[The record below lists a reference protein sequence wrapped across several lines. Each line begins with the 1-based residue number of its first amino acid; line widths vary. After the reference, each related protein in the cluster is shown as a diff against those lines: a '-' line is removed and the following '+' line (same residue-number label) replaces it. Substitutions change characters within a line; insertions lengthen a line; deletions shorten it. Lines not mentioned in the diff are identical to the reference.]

1 MKIVKKSDGQ
11 NANNMNLFHS
21 AHKTFTVELVI
32 AFIEGGERY

>member
-1 MKIVKKSDGQ
+1 MVKTQ
-11 NANNMNLFHS
+11 NLFHS